1 MNFNIYGSSSKHFF
15 RRLLTEKVKCKLTM
29 HEEADIQ
36 EKRNAL
42 RRRITLYFEVAKLYM
57 PTLYEV
63 APKNPSATSVPSEKI
78 PLRLPSSLPANL
90 RASVCLY
97 RLPDK
102 ERRLRLAQ
110 AEDSLSDLR
119 RQLRITM
126 GLWQYKVR
134 QIGSSQRSGTRART
148 LIDRFKL
155 KTAQCAAR
163 YRAARAALVAL
174 DPGGHW
180 TTYLHEL
187 QDGDIKSPGKGD
199 DEAEGTRTLSWIWMG
214 NRTGDATSL
223 EMSEDDIN
231 ESEFDQSFIYNIY
244 TLTSR

>member
-1 MNFNIYGSSSKHFF
+1 
-15 RRLLTEKVKCKLTM
+15 M

-42 RRRITLYFEVAKLYM
+42 RRRIALWFEVAKMYM

-63 APKNPSATSVPSEKI
+63 APDNPSTTSAPSEKI

-90 RASVCLY
+90 RNSVCLY
-97 RLPDK
+97 RLPDI

-134 QIGSSQRSGTRART
+134 QVGPSQRCGTRART

-163 YRAARAALVAL
+163 YRAAYAALVAL

-180 TTYLHEL
+180 STYLREL
-187 QDGDIKSPGKGD
+187 QDGDIKGPGKGD
-199 DEAEGTRTLSWIWMG
+199 DEAEGTRTLSWIWMV
-214 NRTGDATSL
+214 NRMSDTTSQ

-231 ESEFDQSFIYNIY
+231 ESELN
-244 TLTSR
+244 